1 MTDQGPAPEGP
12 NLGDLGP
19 VDRWLRTVVPETPLP
34 VPAGARRVS
43 WGELRRAL
51 ETAESDG
58 VAVAPKRPER
68 PGAPAPYAG
77 RVSVVLPVHAAPGNT
92 VGWIRSLFR
101 EHRGVDLEVI
111 ACVAGERDH
120 RALATA
126 MALAVPAARVVGLP
140 RDSTWAEAANH
151 GLAESS
157 GETVVFLRASAAPTY
172 WSWLE
177 PLRRRLD
184 EDGIGTCQPLLLS
197 ADRTIAA
204 AGASFLTTVL
214 DEAPLLQAHASA
226 DAARLRNGEIPA
238 VWAVLACRA
247 ATARA
252 LGGFDVAVR
261 TEHAEVDFSLRAR
274 REGHGVAGVVVDS
287 VLILRDDDR
296 FEMHPGPAS
305 SSAPAAPELVGAST
319 AAWAE
324 AGYSVA
330 PGATSQGGLRVVPL
344 RPASIHEQSPRLR
357 WTIDTAATGG
367 RWSQFWG
374 DWHFAR
380 SLASALERIG
390 QHVTVDSRESRE
402 RSTRD
407 FDDVVVVLR
416 GLDRVTPRGSPLHV
430 LWVISHPDLL
440 TASECREF
448 DLVFAASN
456 AWAAEHSQAWQ
467 LPITP
472 LLQCTD
478 PTLFHPTSG
487 EPDTGEPVV
496 FVGNAHDDGMR
507 PVVEAALAANC
518 DLALNGAGW
527 EGLVPAS
534 VIRSTHVPNAEVASL
549 YASAGVVLN
558 DHWPD
563 MRRTGFVSNR
573 VFDAVACG
581 ARVVTD
587 DLAGVDELFPGSVRR
602 FGSPNELAELVT
614 PPYPGFASR
623 ARRLVNAEAVAVE
636 HSFDK
641 RASQLLAAVVQVS
654 SVQARL

>member
-1 MTDQGPAPEGP
+1 M
-12 NLGDLGP
+12 
-19 VDRWLRTVVPETPLP
+19 
-34 VPAGARRVS
+34 
-43 WGELRRAL
+43 
-51 ETAESDG
+51 
-58 VAVAPKRPER
+58 
-68 PGAPAPYAG
+68 
-77 RVSVVLPVHAAPGNT
+77 
-92 VGWIRSLFR
+92 GWIRSLFR
-101 EHRGVDLEVI
+101 EHPGVDLEVI
-111 ACVAGERDH
+111 ACVADGREH

-126 MALAVPAARVVGLP
+126 VALAAPAARVVGLP

-172 WSWLE
+172 WSWLD

-184 EDGIGTCQPLLLS
+184 DEAIGTCQPLLLS

-204 AGASFLTTVL
+204 AGASFLTSVL
-214 DEAPLLQAHASA
+214 DETPLLHAHASA

-252 LGGFDVAVR
+252 LGGFDVALR
-261 TEHAEVDFSLRAR
+261 TGHAEVDLSVRAR
-274 REGHGVAGVVVDS
+274 RAGYGVAGVVTES
-287 VLILRDDDR
+287 VLIVRDDDR
-296 FEMHPGPAS
+296 FEVPPGPVS

-330 PGATSQGGLRVVPL
+330 VDETSQGGLRVVPL
-344 RPASIHEQSPRLR
+344 RLAGIHEQPPRLR

-367 RWSQFWG
+367 QWSQFWG
-374 DWHFAR
+374 DWHFAT

-402 RSTRD
+402 RSTRE

-448 DLVFAASN
+448 DLVFAASS
-456 AWAAEHSQAWQ
+456 AWAAEHSQAWR

-478 PTLFHPTSG
+478 PRLFHPASG

-496 FVGNAHDDGMR
+496 FVGKAHGGMR
-507 PVVEAALAANC
+507 PAVEAALAANC
-518 DLALNGAGW
+518 DLALYGADW
-527 EGLVPAS
+527 EDLVPAS
-534 VIRSTHVPNAEVASL
+534 VIRSTHVPNTEVAPL

-563 MRRTGFVSNR
+563 MRRAGFVSNR

-587 DLAGVDELFPGSVRR
+587 DLAGIEELFPGSVRR
-602 FGSPNELAELVT
+602 FGSPSELAELAT
-614 PPYPGFASR
+614 PPYPGFAGR
-623 ARRLVNAEAVAVE
+623 ARRLANAKAAAVD

-641 RASQLLAAVVQVS
+641 RASQLLAAVAHAS
-654 SVQARL
+654 SVQPPRARRAAPRVARLRGPRRRTALERSRTSVAT